1 MLTALVGA
9 AEAGMGSKDCIGGGG
24 RAVPVE
30 VLRDLVH
37 DMRGPLVAATGF
49 LRLLEGADSAP
60 ARGRYT
66 AALKES
72 IEAMNQILDDAR
84 EIYGGMNRK

>member
-1 MLTALVGA
+1 MTALVGV
-9 AEAGMGSKDCIGGGG
+9 AEGGMGSNDGIGGGG
-24 RAVPVE
+24 KAVPVE

-49 LRLLEGADSAP
+49 LRLLEGADSLP
-60 ARGRYT
+60 ARDRYA
-66 AALKES
+66 AALRES